1 MMRHHVGRCACGE
14 THVTVEDASAAAVNG
29 ALLDGL
35 FPDPVQRR
43 SLLRAVGAATLLAA
57 LADILPVHTLHALAQ
72 EPGALEKK
80 QLTVGF
86 LPITCAAPL
95 IMGFERG
102 VFAKQGL
109 DVQLQKV
116 PGIALIRDK
125 MINGELD
132 LSEQVMPVALATTAG
147 MGGNVV
153 PTKVLTVLNQ
163 NGNSLVL
170 ANKHKD
176 NRNPANW
183 KGFKFAIPFDSSHQ
197 ALQLRYYLAKAGLD
211 PDTDVSFRVVP
222 PTEYVSNLRTGNID
236 GFFGGEPGG
245 QRAVFEGA
253 GFIHLVSSEIWQDHP
268 CCTISATDAWI
279 NAHPNTF
286 LAFFRAAI
294 EAGLWMADTANRTG
308 VAKILAQPN
317 YLNQPE
323 LVIEQVLTGRFA
335 DGLGQIRTVPNR
347 VGYQP
352 FPYPS
357 MAGWLVVQMQRWK
370 MLPADTNVRALSER
384 VMLSTN
390 ARKLMAEL
398 GAADPGPDSR
408 PEHVL
413 GQVVATDAPG

>member
-1 MMRHHVGRCACGE
+1 MRHRLGHCACGR
-14 THVTVEDASAAAVNG
+14 THATADDATRAAVDSG
-29 ALLDGL
+29 LIDGL
-35 FPDPVQRR
+35 FPHPVQRR
-43 SLLRAVGAATLLAA
+43 RLLRAVGAGTLIAA
-57 LADILPVHTLHALAQ
+57 LSEILPVATLQALAQ
-72 EPGALEKK
+72 ERGPLEKK
-80 QLTVGF
+80 QLAVGF

-102 VFAKQGL
+102 TFAKHGL

-176 NRNPANW
+176 NRDPANW

-197 ALQLRYYLAKAGLD
+197 ALQLRYYLAKAGLN
-211 PDTDVSFRVVP
+211 PDTDVSYRVVP

-253 GFIHLVSSEIWQDHP
+253 GFIHLVSGEIWQDHP
-268 CCTISATDAWI
+268 CCTITATNAWI
-279 NAHPNTF
+279 DAHPNTF

-294 EAGLWMADTANRTG
+294 EAGLWMADPANRPG
-308 VAKILAQPN
+308 VAKVLAQPN

-323 LVIEQVLTGRFA
+323 IVIDQVLTGRFA
-335 DGLGQIRTVPNR
+335 DGLGKVRTVPNR

-357 MAGWLVVQMQRWK
+357 MAAWLVVQMKRWQ
-370 MLPADTNVRALSER
+370 MLPAGTDVRALSEK
-384 VMLSTN
+384 VMLSTD
-390 ARKLMAEL
+390 ARKLMADL
-398 GAADPGPDSR
+398 DGPDPGPNWR
-408 PEHVL
+408 REIVM
-413 GQVVATDAPG
+413 GQEVATDAPG